1 MEASKCIGGACRSVR
16 HSSFAPQSAAAAQSD
31 MQNAAY
37 PGAVALSNISAD
49 TWVYKSFP
57 QLLPLYV
64 FKGEPPG
71 QSLCDRPCTSVWP
84 IVAAGQ
90 NDKPMGAWS
99 IVKRDDGRLQ
109 WAYKN
114 SPVYTYFEDR
124 PNEPKGA
131 GKNMDWVSGRAW
143 TGLSR
148 QRRGAIAAIDRCCAR
163 YESEAHRGDGAV
175 AAALDEH
182 PTAKREQ
189 RGPAAGTGRRESD
202 RGKWALIPAQS
213 GWTRSLQ
220 V

>member
-1 MEASKCIGGACRSVR
+1 MHRLCVPLSAALVLCS
-16 HSSFAPQSAAAAQSD
+16 QSAAAAQSD

-37 PGAVALSNISAD
+37 PGAVALSNIAAD

-90 NDKPMGAWS
+90 NDKPMGSWT

-131 GKNMDWVSGRAW
+131 GKNMDWYLDER
-143 TGLSR
+143 GLAYLASVGV
-148 QRRGAIAAIDRCCAR
+148 QLPP
-163 YESEAHRGDGAV
+163 SAV
-175 AAALDEH
+175 AAQPAK
-182 PTAKREQ
+182 AKRIQ
-189 RGPAAGTGRRESD
+189 AT
-202 RGKWALIPAQS
+202 AQL
-213 GWTRSLQ
+213 LQ
-220 V
+220 P